1 MSLKINVPESAWS
14 EQSVSLNGINYRF
27 VFTFNGRD
35 ERWRLSIYIGNT
47 AVIEGLKILEN
58 QALLGQYLLDDF
70 NHGELFCFRMKEDG
84 LPVGRNNFGLGK
96 AYELVYYSNEEIL
109 NG

>member
-1 MSLKINVPESAWS
+1 MPLKINIPESAWS
-14 EQSVSLNGINYRF
+14 EQSVSLSGINYRF

-47 AVIEGLKILEN
+47 AVIEGVKILEN
-58 QALLGQYLLDDF
+58 QALLSQYLLDDF
-70 NHGELFCFRMKEDG
+70 NHGELFCIRLKKDG

-96 AYELVYYSNEEIL
+96 AYELIYYSNEEIL
-109 NG
+109 NV